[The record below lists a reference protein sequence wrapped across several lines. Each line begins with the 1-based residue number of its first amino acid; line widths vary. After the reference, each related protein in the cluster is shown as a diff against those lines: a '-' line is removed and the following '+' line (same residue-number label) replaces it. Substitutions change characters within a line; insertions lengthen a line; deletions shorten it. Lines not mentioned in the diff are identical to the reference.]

1 MTTTWGVL
9 LTCLSDT
16 KNLTQDECELDAA
29 PGEWT
34 LVFILPAAVLQ
45 NKLLERKEK
54 KTSNKSND
62 KKSLKNK

>member
-1 MTTTWGVL
+1 MMTTMTTAWGVL

-29 PGEWT
+29 PGKWT

-54 KTSNKSND
+54 KNIKQVE
-62 KKSLKNK
+62 